1 MRKATINGMVV
12 EIYDSIE
19 DLPIIRYHKYN
30 KMLLVDAGVGS
41 DLAAFDSHIEKAIR
55 YINSNTPNMA
65 AVELNNLRQNVLFIH
80 SEVSPKNL
88 AFAALVKSIN
98 GKPCND
104 LSDDGLH
111 NLAKRFSEVP
121 QSEITAHVEAVK
133 KKIDEELTLYFP
145 RLFDNAEVKEYYDIL
160 KKRTMAVLQ
169 SIIEGETGESARE
182 IDNITGELITYF
194 NPQAYIGP
202 ESVEVKHDRQFEN
215 MCLILSQNLHVDPK
229 EFTVLSY
236 YNAFE
241 FVKEQNKKAEKA
253 KKAK

>member
-1 MRKATINGMVV
+1 MRKTRINGMVV

-65 AVELNNLRQNVLFIH
+65 AVELNNMRQNVLFIH

-88 AFAALVKSIN
+88 AFAALVKSID
-98 GKPCND
+98 GKPYND
-104 LSDDGLH
+104 LSDDALH
-111 NLAKRFSEVP
+111 NLAKMFSEVP

-169 SIIEGETGESARE
+169 SIIDGETGESARE

-229 EFTVLSY
+229 EFSVLSY

-241 FVKEQNKKAEKA
+241 FVKEQNKKATKAAKA
-253 KKAK
+253 K